1 LRRTGITAPRLFA
14 VIAAIFMV
22 GAVAIATVMPA
33 MLSFGQFVALADH
46 SLLVGLQD
54 FVRLHLSD
62 WTWLHVVLPL
72 LQRPAWL
79 MPASLGIIAAG
90 LALTLNS
97 RHGAPHSRRK
107 RS

>member
-1 LRRTGITAPRLFA
+1 LRRSAITVSRLFA
-14 VIAAIFMV
+14 VISAMCIV

-33 MLSFGQFVALADH
+33 MLSLGQLVALADH

-54 FVRLHLSD
+54 FIRLHLSD
-62 WTWLHVVLPL
+62 WTWLHLALPL

-79 MPASLGIIAAG
+79 LPVCLGLIAAG
-90 LALTLNS
+90 LAVTLNS